1 MAKKSRI
8 VMVAGSGSR
17 GSGAHEHPA
26 GCGLSRRAVKQ
37 KCERRSS
44 SGLSGVA
51 RRSSNFHRYGCP
63 LLCIQAVVKNI

>member
-26 GCGLSRRAVKQ
+26 GCAFLAEQLNNNVDGVAAVVSQ
-37 KCERRSS
+37 GWPRRSS
-44 SGLSGVA
+44 D
-51 RRSSNFHRYGCP
+51 FHRYRCNYCLFGRW
-63 LLCIQAVVKNI
+63 